1 MSATGSLI
9 DELVRLDRHQCRDL
23 VEQARCERQRRIHLA
38 LERVRRELLPMLSD
52 NRAACAID
60 DAVRGRR
67 ASFLDKPALRTQVE
81 QELRQELGSL
91 DDVPGSERI
100 RQLLGA
106 CPKSPGP
113 QSPSIDLTAADRFLN
128 R

>member
-9 DELVRLDRHQCRDL
+9 DELARLDRHQCRDL
-23 VEQARCERQRRIHLA
+23 VEQARCERQRRIRLA

-52 NRAACAID
+52 NRAARAID

-100 RQLLGA
+100 RQLL
-106 CPKSPGP
+106 
-113 QSPSIDLTAADRFLN
+113 RE
-128 R
+128 